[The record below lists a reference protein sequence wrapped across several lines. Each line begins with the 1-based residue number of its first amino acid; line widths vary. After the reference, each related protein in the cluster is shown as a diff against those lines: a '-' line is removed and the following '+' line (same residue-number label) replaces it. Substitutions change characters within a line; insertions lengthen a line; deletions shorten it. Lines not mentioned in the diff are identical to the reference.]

1 MYSADYRDTQ
11 VSTKFL
17 TLKHKKYSVDYKDI
31 QVSTKFYTLKH
42 QKVQRW
48 LQR

>member
-1 MYSADYRDTQ
+1 MYSADYRDIQ
-11 VSTKFL
+11 VSTKFP